1 MAKLSSH
8 RLSGVLLAAALTLGT
23 GACTRID
30 NALASVSFLSFM
42 RNAPSFDPYEAPRP
56 APPGSVPFN
65 SPVGE
70 LLPPLEGTEAAL
82 NAFAAGPFG
91 TNPLAAD
98 DSAALAL
105 GTVMFNRHCA
115 VCHGDTGQGN
125 GPAVGPT
132 KFPFAPNI
140 VAPPTTGRPDG
151 YIYGIIRAGRG
162 LMPSY
167 GARTT
172 HLERWAMVNYVKQ
185 LQALAPTLPMQL
197 PPTSPTDRP
206 VLPQDT
212 AGPVTPDTL
221 PQENR

>member
-1 MAKLSSH
+1 MSSSR
-8 RLSGVLLAAALTLGT
+8 RLGGLLLAAGLALGT
-23 GACTRID
+23 GACTRVD
-30 NALASVSFLSFM
+30 NALASIPFLAFM

-56 APPGSVPFN
+56 APPGSVPFS

-82 NAFAAGPFG
+82 NQFAAGPYG
-91 TNPLAAD
+91 RNPLAAD
-98 DSAALAL
+98 DSAVLAL
-105 GTVMFNRHCA
+105 GQVMYARHCA
-115 VCHGDTGQGN
+115 VCHGDEGQGN

-140 VAPPTTGRPDG
+140 VAPPTTERPDG

-162 LMPSY
+162 LMPAY

-172 HLERWAMVNYVKQ
+172 HLERWAVVNYVKR
-185 LQALAPTLPMQL
+185 LQVLAPTRPMQL

-212 AGPVTPDTL
+212 AGSARPDTL